1 MRFLYLLLIFLIL
14 SISCAPSKK
23 PLPFLPP
30 GVELGATWAESKKH
44 GYDEEVYITPE
55 FIAYP
60 LKGNRSL
67 LLDLRDS
74 YTESVCEN
82 GPSQLLLQYVIS
94 TEGSVIG
101 VHPKQDINPTCKTH
115 LTQTLKRIEF
125 FSAEHS
131 DKKVNM
137 LMSTMINDRRF

>member
-1 MRFLYLLLIFLIL
+1 MRFHYLLLVVLIL

-30 GVELGATWAESKKH
+30 GVELGETWEESEKY
-44 GYDEEVYITPE
+44 GYNEEVYITPE

-67 LLDLRDS
+67 LLDLRDA

-94 TEGSVIG
+94 KEGSVLG
-101 VHPKQDINPTCKTH
+101 VHPKQEINSTCKDH
-115 LTQTLKRIEF
+115 LSQTLKRIEF